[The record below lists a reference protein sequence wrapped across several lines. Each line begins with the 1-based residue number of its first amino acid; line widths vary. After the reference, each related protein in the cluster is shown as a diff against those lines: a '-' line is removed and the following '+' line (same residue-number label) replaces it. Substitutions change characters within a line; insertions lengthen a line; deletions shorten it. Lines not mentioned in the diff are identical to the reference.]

1 MVTARAHAKIN
12 LALSVGAPPRPGE
25 PDAGLHPI
33 ASLVA
38 AIDLAD
44 DLELEPGEPA
54 WSCRW
59 ADDAPRRDPID
70 WDHTNDLAA
79 RALRRLAAHAGR
91 TLDARIALTKRIPV
105 GGGLGGGSADAAACL
120 RAANTAFDLGLGP
133 EELAEIAAPL
143 GSDIPFFLDNRETPR
158 PALVTRFGERVE
170 RVTIP
175 AAPLLLIIPPFGCS
189 TPQVYRAFDDA
200 PLPLDQTRVAALL
213 KGPTIDPASL
223 FNDLAGP
230 ARRVQPRLAQLR
242 AALAPLVNAPLHL
255 SGSGSTMFIIT
266 HDAHRLARG
275 LERDLP
281 GPVYLPATTLE

>member
-1 MVTARAHAKIN
+1 MATARAHAKIN

-38 AIDLAD
+38 AIDLND

-59 ADDAPRRDPID
+59 ADDAPRRAPID
-70 WDHTNDLAA
+70 WDHTADLAA
-79 RALRRLAAHAGR
+79 RALRRLAAHIGR
-91 TLDARIALTKRIPV
+91 TLDARIAITKRIPV

-120 RAANTAFDLGLGP
+120 RAANAAFDLGLAP

-143 GSDIPFFLDNRETPR
+143 GSDIPFFLDDREPPR
-158 PALVTRFGERVE
+158 PALVTRFGDRVE
-170 RVTIP
+170 RVAVP

-189 TPQVYRAFDDA
+189 TPEVYRAFDNA
-200 PLPLDQTRVAALL
+200 PLPLDQARVAALL
-213 KGPTIDPASL
+213 DRPAIDPAAL

-242 AALAPLVNAPLHL
+242 AALAPIVHAPLHL
-255 SGSGSTMFIIT
+255 SGSGSTMFVIT
-266 HDAHRLARG
+266 RDAPRLARE
-275 LERDLP
+275 LALAVP
-281 GPVYLPATTLE
+281 GPAYLPATTLE